1 MHSNPILI
9 LRGLQ
14 GILAFV
20 AMALGATASVPSAV
34 IFFVFTAVFTLLVTV
49 PYTILTPRY
58 FPVLAYPPAML
69 AAEAITSVL
78 WLAGFAAV
86 AELLRRSNICEIG
99 ACASARGSVV
109 VGVFEWIL
117 FAGTTYFA
125 FSHVFLDGKFAGGK
139 NTDNKQSEGQRSWS
153 GAEPTQTDHEGRGM
167 VKSRKSWR
175 ENSRAQPCGVRP

>member
-20 AMALGATASVPSAV
+20 AMALGATVANVLNTHHPAASVPSAV
-34 IFFVFTAVFTLLVTV
+34 IFFAFTAVFTLLVTV

-153 GAEPTQTDHEGRGM
+153 GAEP
-167 VKSRKSWR
+167 V
-175 ENSRAQPCGVRP
+175 